1 MKISRNFAKIVAVFF
16 WKGPIVAHVIH
27 SVPCLQSQLGLTFE
41 RICVEKFD
49 ARHAWRPIN
58 IANPGGKY

>member
-49 ARHAWRPIN
+49 ARHA
-58 IANPGGKY
+58 